1 MRRFV
6 GTAGVAALFLVLAVA
21 STLQVAERV
30 GGAPTIDYIAIVD
43 APAGAGSW
51 VSGRSYAF
59 GDADRFYA
67 AGYNN
72 TAGFVSDVSA
82 YWFVHDNS
90 SLWHYGVVRLND
102 SQGPSVALYTSGYGV
117 TKVRAYFWTGTR
129 SFQNATGPLSVSVA
143 NVDSVVVRTDRGG
156 AGTWVGDTT
165 YTEGDRDV
173 FYAAAY
179 NSVTGFL
186 GDITS
191 NWTSTD
197 PAVGY
202 VYSSPDGSPNGC
214 NNGTTG
220 GPCYPSA
227 DFQALS
233 GGFTYVDATP
243 VGTSLTNITGKLTVL
258 GIDSIRIVDA
268 PGGAG
273 SWVSGRD
280 YLFGD
285 TDTFW
290 AAGYNDTLGWLADVD
305 ASWYP
310 YPTPPGQAGTVIA
323 LNASYGSSVSVST
336 AGYGVAF
343 VRASFSHSGRTNL
356 SVNYTGPLRVSV
368 ANVDSVVV
376 RTDRGGLGTWVGP
389 TWYEVGDY
397 DVFYAAAYN
406 DTTGYLGDI
415 TSNWSSSNRAVGSI
429 TGVGGAGPRAYFHA
443 LAIGFTYV
451 NATPVGT
458 SLTNTTGKLTVSGIG
473 IDYVQIRDA
482 PLGGGSVVGD
492 RTYYEREQDTFYAA
506 SYNFTLGY
514 RGDAPADWAST
525 DGTVCEIHGWGGQA
539 HGSSAQILLKAPG
552 TCTVSITASTA
563 SGAMTNTTGTL
574 TVNART
580 LVTVDDSGGADF
592 TKIQDA
598 VDFASDGYT
607 VFVYDGT
614 YDEHVVVGKELEI
627 VGQTRSGVIID
638 GGGTGTALYLGAN
651 RIVVHNLTIQ
661 SAEFGVF
668 QDRTNNTRLYTTT
681 IQDYGTGLYHNY
693 TLNAW
698 VAYNLITRGKI
709 GVVAYKAYD
718 DAIRYNVISYNTD
731 YGAKGYNARLRNC
744 FNWNT
749 LHHNRIGYYYDPTTD
764 LPPYE
769 FDGNVLVDNDV
780 GVKVS
785 DSSAIYLTNN
795 TITGGSV
802 GVQLLNSSSEVRANA
817 ISGVGVGVEFRASS
831 SNLTGNTISATGV
844 GITGAGGAPR
854 IEGNDVTAASG
865 EAMDLEDLDGAV
877 IRSNDVHGGTIRITD
892 SRIAVLSLVN
902 SVVILQ
908 DSTVADLVLD
918 ASSRVEVR
926 WTVRVRAVDAAGGA
940 LGGASVGVRDA
951 RGYVVFFGAA
961 GPDGFTPP
969 ILLTT
974 EVRTLAGVES
984 RNPFTVEASYGS
996 VGTRLE
1002 FTVTQA
1008 GDLVVAVPVG
1018 APPALVAALA
1028 VATLVS
1034 ASLAG
1039 VLAVERSRYALLA
1052 MFLPLYSRLSK
1063 DKVLENY
1070 NRGRVYEYI
1079 ELNPGTHFNALLAAL
1094 GMNNGAL
1101 VYHLEVLQKEG
1112 LVASRQEGMYRRF
1125 YPRGTEMPPLLENGT
1140 TEAQLRVLK
1149 AIQEMPGITQKELAR
1164 FLGLRQSTLAYQIDR
1179 LGAMGYIAA
1188 EKRGRKVHYMAKRG
1202 GT

>member
-1 MRRFV
+1 MI
-6 GTAGVAALFLVLAVA
+6 AVA

-30 GGAPTIDYIAIVD
+30 QGAPAIDYITIVD
-43 APAGAGSW
+43 APGGAGSW
-51 VSGRSYAF
+51 VSSRDYLF
-59 GDADRFYA
+59 GDTDTFWA

-82 YWFVHDNS
+82 YWYVYLNDNS
-90 SLWHYGVVRLND
+90 TLWDHGVVRTNV
-102 SQGPSVALYTSGYGV
+102 SEGPSVQVFTSGYGV
-117 TKVRAYFWTGTR
+117 TKVRAYFWTGSR

-143 NVDSVVVRTDRGG
+143 NVDSVVVRTDLRG

-165 YTEGDRDV
+165 YTEGDADV

-179 NSVTGFL
+179 NTVTGFL

-197 PAVGY
+197 PSVGAVW
-202 VYSSPDGSPNGC
+202 SSPDGQCG
-214 NNGTTG
+214 NGTTG
-220 GPCYPSA
+220 GICYPLA
-227 DFQALS
+227 NFDALA
-233 GGFTYVDATP
+233 GGYTYVTAAP
-243 VGTSLTNITGKLTVL
+243 VGTALSNTTGKLTVI
-258 GIDSIRIVDA
+258 GIDTIRIVDA

-290 AAGYNDTLGWLADVD
+290 AAAYNDTIGWLADVEAYWNPSSD
-305 ASWYP
+305 
-310 YPTPPGQAGTVIA
+310 PGGQGGTVVT
-323 LNASYGSSVSVST
+323 LNTSFGSSVSVST
-336 AGYGVAF
+336 VGYGVAF
-343 VRASFSHSGRTNL
+343 VRAAFYHSGRTNV
-356 SVNYTGPLRVSV
+356 SVNYTGPLHVSV

-415 TSNWSSSNRAVGSI
+415 TSNWTSSNRAVGSI
-429 TGVGGAGPRAYFHA
+429 TGVGGTPGGAGPRAYFHA
-443 LAIGFTYV
+443 LSLGFTYV

-458 SLTNTTGKLTVSGIG
+458 TLTNTTGKLTVSGIG

-514 RGDAPADWAST
+514 RGDAPADWTSS
-525 DGTVCEIHGWGGQA
+525 DGAVCEVHGWGGLA
-539 HGSSAQILLKAPG
+539 HGSSAQILLRKPG
-552 TCTVSITASTA
+552 TCTISMTASTA

-598 VDFASDGYT
+598 VDFALDGYM

-614 YDEHVVVGKELEI
+614 YDEHVVVRKELEI
-627 VGQTRSGVIID
+627 VGQTRTGVIID

-661 SAEFGVF
+661 NAEVGVF

-698 VAYNLITRGKI
+698 VAYNLITRGEI

-718 DAIRYNVISYNTD
+718 DAIRYNEISYNTA

-744 FNWNT
+744 FNWNY
-749 LHHNRIGYYYDPTTD
+749 LHHNKVGYWYDPTTD

-769 FDGNVLVDNDV
+769 FDGNVLADNDI

-802 GVQLLNSSSEVRANA
+802 GVQLLNSSSEVRSNA

-831 SNLTGNTISATGV
+831 SNLTGNTIAATDV
-844 GITGAGGAPR
+844 GITGTGGAPR
-854 IEGNDVTAASG
+854 IEGNDITAASG
-865 EAMDLEDLDGAV
+865 EAMDLADLDGAV

-908 DSTVADLVLD
+908 DSTVASLVLD
-918 ASSRVEVR
+918 ANSRVEVR

-940 LGGASVGVRDA
+940 LGGPLSGC
-951 RGYVVFFGAA
+951 
-961 GPDGFTPP
+961 
-969 ILLTT
+969 
-974 EVRTLAGVES
+974 
-984 RNPFTVEASYGS
+984 
-996 VGTRLE
+996 GTRAATSCSSE
-1002 FTVTQA
+1002 RR
-1008 GDLVVAVPVG
+1008 
-1018 APPALVAALA
+1018 AP
-1028 VATLVS
+1028 T
-1034 ASLAG
+1034 
-1039 VLAVERSRYALLA
+1039 
-1052 MFLPLYSRLSK
+1052 
-1063 DKVLENY
+1063 
-1070 NRGRVYEYI
+1070 
-1079 ELNPGTHFNALLAAL
+1079 
-1094 GMNNGAL
+1094 
-1101 VYHLEVLQKEG
+1101 
-1112 LVASRQEGMYRRF
+1112 ASRRR
-1125 YPRGTEMPPLLENGT
+1125 
-1140 TEAQLRVLK
+1140 
-1149 AIQEMPGITQKELAR
+1149 
-1164 FLGLRQSTLAYQIDR
+1164 SS
-1179 LGAMGYIAA
+1179 
-1188 EKRGRKVHYMAKRG
+1188 
-1202 GT
+1202 